1 MRLVGSARAFIVFFK
16 GISSSPITFN
26 LLVNYIPFFIKNQHI
41 IKTLLD
47 LDANDLKLETILCYN
62 TVMMKRCK
70 KRKTTYMIKF

>member
-1 MRLVGSARAFIVFFK
+1 MHLVGSARVFIVFFK

-47 LDANDLKLETILCYN
+47 LDANDLKFRNNIMLQYSYDEK
-62 TVMMKRCK
+62 V
-70 KRKTTYMIKF
+70 

>member
-1 MRLVGSARAFIVFFK
+1 MRLVGSVRVFIVFFK

-47 LDANDLKLETILCYN
+47 LYANDLKLETILCYN
-62 TVMMKRCK
+62 TVMMKRYK
-70 KRKTTYMIKF
+70 KRKTTYI